1 VRKNWKT
8 LWNLSKVYR
17 KLGVRSRADWPR
29 DWPPGG
35 AGRVNPS
42 RLADFAA
49 PAPAL
54 PSGAAPHRPNDETEA
69 AMRARLTHLINRL
82 RLRRATGSRAA
93 WWPPV
98 EPVVPTLRGW
108 PVDPPSR

>member
-1 VRKNWKT
+1 
-8 LWNLSKVYR
+8 
-17 KLGVRSRADWPR
+17 
-29 DWPPGG
+29 
-35 AGRVNPS
+35 
-42 RLADFAA
+42 
-49 PAPAL
+49 
-54 PSGAAPHRPNDETEA
+54 
-69 AMRARLTHLINRL
+69 MRARLTHLINRL